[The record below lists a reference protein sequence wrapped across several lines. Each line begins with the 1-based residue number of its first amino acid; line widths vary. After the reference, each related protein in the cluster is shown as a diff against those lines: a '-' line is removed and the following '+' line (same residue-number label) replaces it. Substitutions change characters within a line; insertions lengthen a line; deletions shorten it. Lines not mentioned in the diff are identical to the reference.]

1 MILTAD
7 TAPRLHAKVRGITD
21 AEVAFYETNGWV
33 KLDQLIPPEFA
44 AELLSRA
51 EGIHGPHGDANVLRH
66 GVDLV
71 GHASW
76 HDYHNIVEDDD
87 AFAALAFNSQ
97 MGRNAQRLLQRDV
110 GIRVYANM
118 LATKLGKHQGTN
130 ITEYAPNVFHQDFPT
145 LAFDRSGYVGFWV
158 ALDEVTPDMGALRFR
173 TGSHRMEIW
182 AAGLMVRNCTR
193 STRS

>member
-7 TAPRLHAKVRGITD
+7 TAAIAREVRGITD

-51 EGIHGPHGDANVLRH
+51 KGYMGPNGDANVLRH

-76 HDYHNIVEDDD
+76 HDYHNIAEDDD
-87 AFAALAFNSQ
+87 AFAALAFNNQ
-97 MGRNAQRLLQRDV
+97 IGRNAQRL
-110 GIRVYANM
+110 
-118 LATKLGKHQGTN
+118 
-130 ITEYAPNVFHQDFPT
+130 
-145 LAFDRSGYVGFWV
+145 
-158 ALDEVTPDMGALRFR
+158 
-173 TGSHRMEIW
+173 
-182 AAGLMVRNCTR
+182 
-193 STRS
+193 